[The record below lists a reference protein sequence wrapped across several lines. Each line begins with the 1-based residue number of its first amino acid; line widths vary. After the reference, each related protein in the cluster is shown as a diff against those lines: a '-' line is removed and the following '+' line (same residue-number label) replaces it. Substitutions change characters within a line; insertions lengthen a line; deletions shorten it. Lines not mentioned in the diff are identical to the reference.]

1 MENKVE
7 ENKRRS
13 GEMSWRGGGSGPNDC
28 CNDSILENYFNGS
41 GEKYR
46 NGRYF
51 SGGTH

>member
-1 MENKVE
+1 MENKFE
-7 ENKRRS
+7 ENKCRS
-13 GEMSWRGGGSGPNDC
+13 GEMSWRSGGSGPNDC